1 MKPFWRVLCRR
12 LRARGILIPLFIL
25 RVSDFNHTLYL
36 LDEFFHQVF
45 LELYFNRKVRN
56 VSNGSISDTNKDS
69 MFIFCAGVPRQFG
82 REYLAHFLRQ
92 LLLYSAC

>member
-56 VSNGSISDTNKDS
+56 VSNGVDFRHEQRLD
-69 MFIFCAGVPRQFG
+69 V
-82 REYLAHFLRQ
+82 YFLRR
-92 LLLYSAC
+92 STPAIR